1 MKKICLILALC
12 MILSALTGC
21 GASASKEPEETY
33 PLIPVTPLEGEAET
47 VDTTGMKEYTLK
59 CGLTFFGPSGL
70 KEKETEAMAGYMKS
84 GYHIVMVIR
93 EDKAGTILENAT
105 AEEYAKLL
113 SDSNGLTP
121 FQYDTYGSLATT
133 YTAKSD
139 EEGNEDFYYYV
150 TVKESEDCFWLIQ
163 LVCPVS
169 LSQDGGAD
177 KLAQWSATFREA
189 EQKTE

>member
-12 MILSALTGC
+12 LILSALTGC
-21 GASASKEPEETY
+21 AGKTGSEPEETY
-33 PLIPVTPLEGEAET
+33 ALIPVTPLEGEPLS

-70 KEKETEAMAGYMKS
+70 KEEETEAMAGYMKS

-93 EDKAGTILENAT
+93 EDKNGTILENAT

-121 FQYDTYGSLATT
+121 FQYDTYGNLATT
-133 YTAKSD
+133 YTAESD
-139 EEGNEDFYYYV
+139 EAGNEDFFYYV

-163 LVCPVS
+163 IVCPVS
-169 LSQDGGAD
+169 LSVEGAD
-177 KLAQWSATFREA
+177 ELAQWSATFREA
-189 EQKTE
+189 EPETE